1 MNEEKKFWI
10 QRFCNYRKALS
21 RLATAVEIVTEQI
34 YDDDEISRIS
44 CCL

>member
-21 RLATAVEIVTEQI
+21 RLATAVEIVIEQI